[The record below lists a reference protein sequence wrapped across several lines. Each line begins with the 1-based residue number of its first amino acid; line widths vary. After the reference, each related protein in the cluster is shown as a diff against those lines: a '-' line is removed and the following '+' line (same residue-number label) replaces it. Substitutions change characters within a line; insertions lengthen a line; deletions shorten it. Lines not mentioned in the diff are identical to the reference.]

1 MYSSI
6 LLMDMLTREIQY
18 PHGSELR
25 LAEESIHWI
34 AGGKKPLEITL
45 PKHLRVVTV
54 NDPPFIYTTPIISL
68 AECGNLETISV
79 ELSPIDIIKV
89 KGPWYPCPRYGFNYT
104 HHYCCAGYAIDLLS
118 NLSLPEPSTTID
130 TSFTFSLHLNDSY
143 GAVTL
148 GEMGYILS
156 GALGELD
163 SDQADIAIGGMTIN
177 PEREK
182 FIDFSEPWLYHGIRI
197 LEKSIPRDSPMQSF
211 LQPLKSALWTSLLIS
226 VIMVE
231 LVIFCLDLKSPFDRF
246 YKTEQNRMAQDDPFL
261 MEVANDRVNF
271 GEAMWFVWGVLL
283 NSGVSEKTPRSCAAR
298 VLGIVW
304 CGFCMIMVASYTAN
318 LAAFLVLDQPEKGLT
333 GITDPRLR
341 NPSANFS
348 FATVLNSNV
357 YQYFKR
363 HVELSTM
370 FRKMEAHNMEK
381 ISKQLDI
388 VTFAP
393 GGSLK
398 SKIIRN
404 KELAISEDVFI
415 LVTGGV
421 AVGALCSSIEVIYGR
436 RKARKG
442 RERALAARYLQ
453 KWRTIMSQGRLR
465 SHYDLSRPVI
475 RRGFAGLEPC
485 TLADIRK
492 RELARSKQKIG
503 DRSFLHPSPF
513 VPDLNFG
520 RHSVALFCSRCR
532 NLVET
537 DVHRECGLFAYV
549 WCVLFVLLFLWPC
562 SPLPCFMEAFADFVH
577 VCPICCHKIG
587 RYRRGRRPKFYV

>member
-1 MYSSI
+1 MDSSGETQ
-6 LLMDMLTREIQY
+6 D
-18 PHGSELR
+18 S
-25 LAEESIHWI
+25 AEWI
-34 AGGKKPLEITL
+34 DSVQA
-45 PKHLRVVTV
+45 V
-54 NDPPFIYTTPIISL
+54 
-68 AECGNLETISV
+68 AE
-79 ELSPIDIIKV
+79 
-89 KGPWYPCPRYGFNYT
+89 
-104 HHYCCAGYAIDLLS
+104 
-118 NLSLPEPSTTID
+118 
-130 TSFTFSLHLNDSY
+130 
-143 GAVTL
+143 
-148 GEMGYILS
+148 
-156 GALGELD
+156 
-163 SDQADIAIGGMTIN
+163 DQ
-177 PEREK
+177 EE
-182 FIDFSEPWLYHGIRI
+182 
-197 LEKSIPRDSPMQSF
+197 
-211 LQPLKSALWTSLLIS
+211 
-226 VIMVE
+226 
-231 LVIFCLDLKSPFDRF
+231 
-246 YKTEQNRMAQDDPFL
+246 
-261 MEVANDRVNF
+261 
-271 GEAMWFVWGVLL
+271 
-283 NSGVSEKTPRSCAAR
+283 TPRSCAAR

-381 ISKQLDI
+381 VSDAVAALLN
-388 VTFAP
+388 
-393 GGSLK
+393 GSLDAFIWDSMRLDFEAARHCDLRTRGALFGRSAYGIGLQK
-398 SKIIRN
+398 NSPWTPHITSAILRMAESGTMEKLDAKWVDN
-404 KELAISEDVFI
+404 KESKCTTETHKSPARLSLWNMRDVFI

-465 SHYDLSRPVI
+465 SQYDLSRPVI